1 MFTVES
7 QGAVDVVKPMA
18 PLNHENAASFLETIQ
33 HRLSKGQPMVVLD
46 MSEVPLVD
54 SAGLDS
60 LLDVQQAIQLRGGT
74 IKLAAIPQLCC
85 EILRITGVDQRFE
98 TFLDIKSA
106 VGSYVQ

>member
-1 MFTVES
+1 MHELSPDLVSQRLGVVSLEPTGPVIAGSLGQWRLVYTVGSYGMDE
-7 QGAVDVVKPMA
+7 
-18 PLNHENAASFLETIQ
+18 
-33 HRLSKGQPMVVLD
+33 
-46 MSEVPLVD
+46 
-54 SAGLDS
+54 
-60 LLDVQQAIQLRGGT
+60 GGT